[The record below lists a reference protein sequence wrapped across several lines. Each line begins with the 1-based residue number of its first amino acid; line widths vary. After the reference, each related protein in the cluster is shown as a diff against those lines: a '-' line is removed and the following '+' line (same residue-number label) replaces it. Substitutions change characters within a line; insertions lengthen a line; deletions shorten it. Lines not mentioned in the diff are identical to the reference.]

1 MLIDGEPIGV
11 GVVIPDINPLLK
23 RFNGKIGVLG
33 WLKYL
38 LYRREVNGLRGLIF
52 GIRKK
57 YHQMGLPLLAFDY
70 IFQNV
75 MESPKYYNYQYVEL
89 GWNLEDNDLINQW
102 YLDGGVKVNKRYRV
116 YRKELT
122 P

>member
-1 MLIDGEPIGV
+1 
-11 GVVIPDINPLLK
+11 
-23 RFNGKIGVLG
+23 
-33 WLKYL
+33 
-38 LYRREVNGLRGLIF
+38 
-52 GIRKK
+52 
-57 YHQMGLPLLAFDY
+57 
-70 IFQNV
+70 
-75 MESPKYYNYQYVEL
+75 MESQKYFNYQYVEL